1 MIGGYLGGRPNLT
14 CLWHALSR
22 AVWGHAPPG
31 NFEKLMHT
39 LGDAFS
45 LAFSTDFY
53 LVTGNKV
60 MMNWTVDIHD
70 RRTKWSVYNLFS
82 SGKTAMKV

>member
-1 MIGGYLGGRPNLT
+1 MLPREIL
-14 CLWHALSR
+14 
-22 AVWGHAPPG
+22 
-31 NFEKLMHT
+31 KMHT

-60 MMNWTVDIHD
+60 IMNWTVDIHD

>member
-1 MIGGYLGGRPNLT
+1 MSPREIL
-14 CLWHALSR
+14 
-22 AVWGHAPPG
+22 
-31 NFEKLMHT
+31 KMHT

-45 LAFSTDFY
+45 LILGAKSRAFSTDFY